1 MVGFIFTLCLL
12 CILALVGFLFAWMV
26 RLASFPE
33 PRALENDPIE
43 SFESMD
49 PMATPIKAKRP

>member
-12 CILALVGFLFAWMV
+12 CILALVGFVFAWMV

-33 PRALENDPIE
+33 SELTKTDPVESLDCIE
-43 SFESMD
+43 
-49 PMATPIKAKRP
+49 PMASSLKAKR

>member
-33 PRALENDPIE
+33 PRATENNPVE
-43 SFESMD
+43 SFEGIASAEAERL
-49 PMATPIKAKRP
+49 P

>member
-33 PRALENDPIE
+33 PRSMENDSIE
-43 SFESMD
+43 SLE
-49 PMATPIKAKRP
+49 PIKAKRLP

>member
-33 PRALENDPIE
+33 TETAHSESAIE
-43 SFESMD
+43 SIS
-49 PMATPIKAKRP
+49 THQK